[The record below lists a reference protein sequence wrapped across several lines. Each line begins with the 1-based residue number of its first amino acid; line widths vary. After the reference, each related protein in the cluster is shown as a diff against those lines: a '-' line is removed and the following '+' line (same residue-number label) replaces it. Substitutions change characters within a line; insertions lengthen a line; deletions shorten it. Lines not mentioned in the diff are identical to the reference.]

1 MTRRVSRLV
10 GIAAP
15 PTAAV
20 LVLIAGAITP
30 GYDPVARSVSW
41 LAVPHKPGAAMV
53 EVAIALMVFASLAL
67 AFSIAGS
74 RAGRVALVI
83 AACALAATAVI
94 RLDPASIQTSSIHRL
109 ASGVAMVSFTVALL
123 ALARPLGYVS
133 LALIAVGVALV
144 ATSFSA
150 WGLWERVLL
159 GLPLLWI
166 VWRSAKMTV
175 SADATTRAS
184 KASLSSAGS

>member
-1 MTRRVSRLV
+1 M
-10 GIAAP
+10 
-15 PTAAV
+15 AAV

-41 LAVPHKPGAAMV
+41 LAVPGKPGATMV
-53 EVAIALMVFASLAL
+53 EVAIALIVCTLL
-67 AFSIAGS
+67 AFALSITGG
-74 RAGRVALVI
+74 RVGRVALVI

-94 RLDPASIQTSSIHRL
+94 RLDPASILTSSIHRL
-109 ASGVAMVSFTVALL
+109 ASGLAMISFTVALL
-123 ALARPLGYVS
+123 ALARPLGYAS
-133 LALIAVGVALV
+133 LALIAVGVALA

-166 VWRSAKMTV
+166 VWRSAKMAV

-184 KASLSSAGS
+184 NASLSSAAT